1 MKNKQMSEGVY
12 ELLRKR
18 FYSKPPFVF
27 YFNPNI
33 ELEEK
38 VDNGSVLKI
47 GFFVEGTN
55 VSTNSTSIKNN
66 IKKHSYK
73 YC

>member
-1 MKNKQMSEGVY
+1 MSEGVY

-55 VSTNSTSIKNN
+55 VSTNS
-66 IKKHSYK
+66 K
-73 YC
+73 Y